1 MLNDDDL
8 QRYARQVIMPDID
21 EQGQQKLAA
30 AKVLVIGAG
39 GLGAPVILYLAAAGI
54 GEITILDDDKVAL
67 TDLNRQIIYTMQDF
81 GSSKASQAAAAVA
94 QLNPVINPV
103 YIDARLTADNAE
115 TLISAH
121 DIIVDCSDNPETRQ
135 LVGRTC
141 HHMKRPL
148 VFGGAVQLEGQI
160 SVFQSGVEG
169 YTDTPCFS
177 CVFPAM
183 PDAQQAPRCSQV
195 GILGPVTGVIG
206 AMQALETIK
215 LCLGLGTNLTG
226 RLVLFDGRD
235 MRTMEIAT
243 AKNPHCACCGVQ
255 DHPAGAKPRPKD
267 DRAL

>member
-8 QRYARQVIMPDID
+8 HRYARQIIMPEID
-21 EQGQQKLAA
+21 EQGQQTLAA

-54 GEITILDDDKVAL
+54 GQLTILDDDKVAL
-67 TDLNRQIIYTMQDF
+67 TDLNRQIIYAMPDI
-81 GSSKASQAAAAVA
+81 GAGKARQAASAATN
-94 QLNPVINPV
+94 LNPVITPT
-103 YIDARLTADNAE
+103 YIDARLNPDNAE
-115 TLISAH
+115 TLIKAH
-121 DIIVDCSDNPETRQ
+121 DIIVDCSDNPDTRQ

-141 HHMKRPL
+141 HHMQRPL

-160 SVFQSGVEG
+160 SVFQSGLDG
-169 YTDTPCFS
+169 HADAPCFC

-183 PDAQQAPRCSQV
+183 PDARQAPRCSQV

-226 RLVLFDGRD
+226 KLVLFDGRD
-235 MRTMEIAT
+235 MRMMEIAT
-243 AKNPHCACCGVQ
+243 AKNPHCPCCGIQ
-255 DHPAGAKPRPKD
+255 PLHNED
-267 DRAL
+267 

>member
-8 QRYARQVIMPDID
+8 ERYSRQVIMPDID

-54 GEITILDDDKVAL
+54 GHITILDDDKVAL
-67 TDLNRQIIYTMQDF
+67 TDLNRQIIYTMQNI
-81 GSSKASQAAAAVA
+81 GASKASQAATAATK
-94 QLNPVINPV
+94 LNPVIV
-103 YIDARLTADNAE
+103 AEHLDARLSPDNAA
-115 TLISAH
+115 TLIEAH

-135 LVGRTC
+135 LVGTSC
-141 HHMKRPL
+141 HHLKRPL
-148 VFGGAVQLEGQI
+148 VFGGAVQLEGQVA
-160 SVFQSGVEG
+160 VFQSGIDG

-183 PDAQQAPRCSQV
+183 PNAQQAPRCSQV

-215 LCLGLGTNLTG
+215 LCLGLGTDLTG

-235 MRTMEIAT
+235 MRTMDIAT
-243 AKNPHCACCGVQ
+243 AKNPDCPCCA
-255 DHPAGAKPRPKD
+255 K
-267 DRAL
+267 